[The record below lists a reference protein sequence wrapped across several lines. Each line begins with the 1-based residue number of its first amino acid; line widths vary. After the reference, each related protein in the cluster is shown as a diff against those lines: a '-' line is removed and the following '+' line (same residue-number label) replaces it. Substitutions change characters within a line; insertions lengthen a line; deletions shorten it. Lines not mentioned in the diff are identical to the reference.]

1 MRSRIFFIV
10 KYLLLWAVFFEICRV
25 LFLLANLG
33 ETKAAG
39 WGNVAGSIWHGLK
52 MDIAIAAY
60 LCLPVCI
67 LLLLSVFLPFFR
79 RTLIYNIYTGLIL
92 FLAIFIT
99 AADIGLFK
107 AWGYRIDATPLKYL
121 SNPKEAWASI
131 SYLPVFWIFLG
142 ILLCWLGAF
151 FLFKK
156 CIGAWVHQL
165 REVNNKLT
173 GSFAVLAFTGLLII
187 PMRGGFQLA
196 PINQSSVYFSKNNY
210 CNLAAVNACFNF
222 LFSIAHNSDIKTNPF
237 IFMGDAEANQLMSAY
252 ADTAHESM
260 PLIKK
265 GLKPNVI
272 FIMWESFTKKATE
285 IKRNGIDITP
295 CFNRLKTEGLYFS
308 DIYATGDRTDKGIVA
323 ILSGYPAQP
332 ITSIVKIPAK
342 ASKLPMIPVILNA
355 NGYRS
360 LFYYGGEPEF
370 ANMKA
375 YLSAGNFDQFTTI
388 SDFSKQDQNSKW
400 GAHDGVVMQKVFDGI
415 NASSKPFFC
424 HWMTLSSHEPFE
436 TPVNTVITGTDDESM
451 FLNSLHY
458 TDSVV
463 NAFVQK
469 CKQQPWWDNTILV
482 IVADHGHRL
491 PATGKK
497 IDDFKIPLLFLG
509 GALQNPGTTMNPVG
523 SQIDIAATLL
533 GGLGYDHSKFTFSK
547 NLLSPTNKPYA
558 YMSFN
563 NGFGFVQ
570 PGGYFF
576 FDNTGRQI
584 IEQGGRVDSSFIK
597 TGKAFEQ
604 VGFGDYIKK

>member
-1 MRSRIFFIV
+1 MRARIYFIL
-10 KYLLLWAVFFEICRV
+10 KYLLLWALLFEVCRV
-25 LFLLANLG
+25 IFLLANFS

-39 WGNVAGSIWHGLK
+39 WGNAAGSIWHGLK

-60 LCLPVCI
+60 LSLPVCI
-67 LLLLSVFLPFFR
+67 FLLLSVFFSFFR
-79 RTLIYNIYTGLIL
+79 RTLIYNIYNGIIL
-92 FLAIFIT
+92 FLALFIT
-99 AADIGLFK
+99 AADIGLYK

-121 SNPKEAWASI
+121 SNPKEAWASV
-131 SYLPVFWIFLG
+131 SYLPVFWIFFG
-142 ILLCWLGAF
+142 IVLCWVGIF
-151 FLFKK
+151 FLFRR
-156 CIGAWVHQL
+156 CIRTWAHEL
-165 REVNNKLT
+165 SELKNKFT
-173 GSFAVLAFTGLLII
+173 ATVAVLVFTCVLII

-210 CNLAAVNACFNF
+210 ANLSAVNACFNF
-222 LFSIAHNSDIKTNPF
+222 LFSVTHNSNIKTNPF
-237 IFMGDAEANQLMSAY
+237 IFMDDAVAKQQVASFT
-252 ADTAHESM
+252 DTAHEIT

-295 CFNRLKTEGLYFS
+295 CFNRLKTEGIYFS

-342 ASKLPMIPVILNA
+342 ASKLPMIPLSLNA

-375 YLSAGNFDQFTTI
+375 YLSGGNFDQFTGI
-388 SDFSKQDQNSKW
+388 ADFSKKDQNSKW
-400 GAHDGVVMQKVFDGI
+400 GAHDGVVMQRVFDGI
-415 NASSKPFFC
+415 NGSSKPFFC

-436 TPVNTVITGTDDESM
+436 TPVKTVIVGTDDESM

-463 NAFVQK
+463 NVFVQK
-469 CKQQPWWDNTILV
+469 CKQQSWWDNTIIV

-509 GALQNPGTTMNPVG
+509 GALQNPGTTVSTVG

-533 GGLGYDHSKFTFSK
+533 GGLGYDHSKYTFSK
-547 NLLSPTNKPYA
+547 NLLSPANKPYA
-558 YMSFN
+558 YMAFN

-584 IEQGGRVDSSFIK
+584 IEQGGRVDSTEIIR
-597 TGKAFEQ
+597 GKAFEQ
-604 VGFGDYIKK
+604 VTFRDYINK

>member
-25 LFLLANLG
+25 IFLLANLG

-39 WGNVAGSIWHGLK
+39 WGNAAGSIWHGLK

-60 LCLPVCI
+60 LALPVCI
-67 LLLLSVFLPFFR
+67 FLLLSVSVPFFR
-79 RTLIYNIYTGLIL
+79 RPLIYNIYTGLIL
-92 FLAIFIT
+92 FLAIFLT

-121 SNPKEAWASI
+121 SNPKEAWASV

-142 ILLCWLGAF
+142 IFLCWLAAF
-151 FLFKK
+151 FLFRRF
-156 CIGAWVHQL
+156 IRAWTEGL
-165 REVNNKLT
+165 EDIKNKFT
-173 GSFAVLAFTGLLII
+173 GSLAVLAFTCVLII

-210 CNLAAVNACFNF
+210 ANLSAVNACFNF
-222 LFSIAHNSDIKTNPF
+222 LSSIAHNSNIKTNPF
-237 IFMGDAEANQLMSAY
+237 IFMDDAEANRLVSSY
-252 ADTAHESM
+252 ADTSHEST
-260 PLIKK
+260 PLIRK
-265 GLKPNVI
+265 GTKPNVI

-323 ILSGYPAQP
+323 ILSGYPAQAV
-332 ITSIVKIPAK
+332 TSIVKIPAK
-342 ASKLPMIPVILNA
+342 ASKLPMIPVSLNA

-375 YLSAGNFDQFTTI
+375 YLSGGNFDQYTTI
-388 SDFSKQDQNSKW
+388 SDFSKQEQNSKW
-400 GAHDGVVMQKVFDGI
+400 GAHDGVVMQRVFDGV
-415 NASSKPFFC
+415 NASSQPFFC

-436 TPVNTVITGTDDESM
+436 TPVNTVITGNDDESM

-463 NAFVQK
+463 NVFVQK
-469 CKQQPWWDNTILV
+469 CKQQPWWDNTILM

-491 PATGKK
+491 PPTGKK

-509 GALQNPGTTMNPVG
+509 GALQSPGTTISTVG
-523 SQIDIAATLL
+523 SQIDIAATVL

-547 NLLSPTNKPYA
+547 NLLSPANKPYA
-558 YMSFN
+558 YMAFN

-570 PGGYFF
+570 PEGYFF

-584 IEQGGRVDSSFIK
+584 IEQGGNVDSTGIK
-597 TGKAFEQ
+597 RGKAFEQ
-604 VGFGDYIKK
+604 VTFGDYISK